1 VRVLFASTGGS
12 GHVGPLLP
20 VLSALVRWGDEVLL
34 VVPPGLAGTA
44 GGTGQPYVLGEDPPQ
59 AEVGSL
65 WERFAVADP
74 DEQAVLANRELFG
87 RLCTTAMLPTLEG
100 AFARFRPDLVVREPC
115 EYASAVVAEQRG
127 VRHVQVAIGLAEV
140 ERASLELAAPVLRAF
155 RPDLPE
161 RLLAAPYLTRLPA
174 ALDPSPFPTT
184 LRVRDPAPHER
195 PRPLPD
201 WWAGSTDRLV
211 YVTLGTVAGSLP
223 EATEVYRAALAA
235 VDGLAVRVLV
245 TLGRDGDANALA
257 TLPANVHVEKWVPQR
272 DVLAHAAVV
281 LCHGG
286 SGTTFGALEV
296 GVPLIIVPLF
306 ADQPANGRLIAQA
319 WGRTRLRTV
328 SGPAQ
333 ASPAPGAARRGVPP
347 PSNRARSGDAG
358 PAGTT
363 GRARPTAPVG
373 EGFVG
378 QSGNS
383 LHHQPVSVEGAD
395 RRPHRTRRDRQHR
408 RHPERARHR
417 PAPRLTSTR
426 AR

>member
-1 VRVLFASTGGS
+1 MGRVRVLLASTGGS

-20 VLSALVRWGDEVLL
+20 VLSALVRRGDEVLL
-34 VVPPGLAGTA
+34 VVPPVLAGTA

-59 AEVGSL
+59 AEFGPL

-74 DEQAVLANRELFG
+74 GEQAVLANRELFA
-87 RLCTTAMLPTLEG
+87 RLCTTAMLPTLEH

-140 ERASLELAAPVLRAF
+140 EAASLELAAPVLRAF

-161 RLLAAPYLTRLPA
+161 RLLATPYLTRLPA

-184 LRVRDPAPHER
+184 LRVRDPAPPER

-201 WWAGSTDRLV
+201 WWAGSTDPLV
-211 YVTLGTVAGSLP
+211 YLTLGTVAGSLP

-245 TLGRDGDANALA
+245 TLGHDGDATSLG
-257 TLPANVHVEKWVPQR
+257 TLPCNVHAEKWVPQR
-272 DVLAHAAVV
+272 DVLAQAAVV

-296 GVPLIIVPLF
+296 GVPLVVVPLF
-306 ADQPANGRLIAQA
+306 ADQPANGRLIARA
-319 WGRTRLRTV
+319 GAGLV
-328 SGPAQ
+328 SGRAPDQLRQALLRVLHDEAYHHRATALGQAMQAQ
-333 ASPAPGAARRGVPP
+333 PQLPDVLYHLQQL
-347 PSNRARSGDAG
+347 
-358 PAGTT
+358 
-363 GRARPTAPVG
+363 VK
-373 EGFVG
+373 
-378 QSGNS
+378 
-383 LHHQPVSVEGAD
+383 VS
-395 RRPHRTRRDRQHR
+395 
-408 RHPERARHR
+408 
-417 PAPRLTSTR
+417 
-426 AR
+426 

>member
-1 VRVLFASTGGS
+1 VLLASTGGS

-20 VLSALVRWGDEVLL
+20 VLSALVRRGDEVLL
-34 VVPPGLAGTA
+34 VVPPALAVTA
-44 GGTGQPYVLGEDPPQ
+44 GGTGQPYVLGQDPPQ
-59 AEVGSL
+59 AELGPL

-74 DEQAVLANRELFG
+74 AEQAVLANRELFA

-100 AFARFRPDLVVREPC
+100 AFARFRPELVVREPC

-140 ERASLELAAPVLRAF
+140 ERASLELAAPVLRSF

-184 LRVRDPAPHER
+184 LRVRDPAPHDR

-201 WWAGSTDRLV
+201 WWAGSTDPLV
-211 YVTLGTVAGSLP
+211 YLTLGTVAGSLP
-223 EATEVYRAALAA
+223 EATELYRAALAA

-245 TLGRDGDANALA
+245 TLGRDVDAASLG
-257 TLPANVHVEKWVPQR
+257 TLPSNVHVERWVPQR
-272 DVLAHAAVV
+272 DVLAQAAVV

-296 GVPLIIVPLF
+296 GVPLVVVPLF

-319 WGRTRLRTV
+319 GAGLV
-328 SGPAQ
+328 SGRSADQLRQALLRVLHDEAYQHRATALGQAMQAQ
-333 ASPAPGAARRGVPP
+333 PQLPDVLYHLQQLVKVSWTSA
-347 PSNRARSGDAG
+347 
-358 PAGTT
+358 
-363 GRARPTAPVG
+363 
-373 EGFVG
+373 
-378 QSGNS
+378 GNS
-383 LHHQPVSVEGAD
+383 L
-395 RRPHRTRRDRQHR
+395 RRPATWGHRATRSRDADQ
-408 RHPERARHR
+408 
-417 PAPRLTSTR
+417 TR
-426 AR
+426 S